1 MRMTLGQSMAKQ
13 EHYEVLAGA
22 GGVALGE
29 ARTNHEGRKAILLV
43 RGNEDVSEFCGLVST
58 MGIEIVERL
67 EQPGQIDPRGYFGRG
82 RLQDVGDEI
91 KTKSENHPWNKV
103 DLVLIHTNATPRQI
117 VTISDVVQVEVWDRV
132 RLLLSLFTSHAN
144 SLEART
150 QVRIARL
157 LSDRTVL
164 REVANQTTTGER
176 AGFGGGGVTA
186 LQAILAN
193 VNRELASLRKRQKK
207 HANAQAERRKQR
219 TRSGAMTVGLA
230 GYTNAGKSS
239 LFLKLSGKDVL
250 VEDKLFSTLETTV
263 GRMAASPRVL
273 LADTIG
279 FIDQLPNSTLDAF
292 RATLAEAL
300 ECDLLLLLVD
310 ASDDISELE
319 RKLSTSRSEIFSRYL
334 SNEEEITNNTLTEK
348 SLLVVLTKVELV
360 ESKSL
365 QQKTE
370 LITEL
375 GFSNPMSISSFSE
388 QGLEELQNTILMRL
402 FGPPVDLIL
411 HPSLT
416 GRAIEGFISDVYEA
430 GLVTD
435 KKENKNGT
443 VSIKVWIQ
451 SQSLSKLIAHSKG
464 RIELK

>member
-388 QGLEELQNTILMRL
+388 QGLEELQNTIFMRL

-416 GRAIEGFISDVYEA
+416 GRAIEGFISDVYES